1 MFRLQIQS
9 VVNWELE
16 FLPALFQQFDS
27 FSISDPLEWAVH
39 DEIKSSKQFLV
50 HELAEKFHLVRAMC
64 ARVRDQIFN
73 KLLGEIHVAF
83 QIAKRHF
90 RFDHP
95 KLACV
100 PRRVRVLSTKSG
112 SKGINVAQRQR
123 ESLGFELAAYC
134 QVSWPGEK
142 IFRVIDF
149 TLRGS
154 RSGSSRIQRCDA
166 KQFSSSLA
174 VAAGNDWRMH
184 INETPVLKKL
194 VNGKGKP
201 ASHAKDTAEKI

>member
-50 HELAEKFHLVRAMC
+50 HELAEK
-64 ARVRDQIFN
+64 
-73 KLLGEIHVAF
+73 IHVAF

>member
-50 HELAEKFHLVRAMC
+50 HELAEKFHLIRAMC

-73 KLLGEIHVAF
+73 KLLSEIHVAL
-83 QIAKRHF
+83 QITKRHF

-95 KLACV
+95 KLACMPGCV
-100 PRRVRVLSTKSG
+100 GVLSAKSR
-112 SKGINVAQRQR
+112 SKGVN
-123 ESLGFELAAYC
+123 LG
-134 QVSWPGEK
+134 
-142 IFRVIDF
+142 
-149 TLRGS
+149 
-154 RSGSSRIQRCDA
+154 
-166 KQFSSSLA
+166 
-174 VAAGNDWRMH
+174 
-184 INETPVLKKL
+184 
-194 VNGKGKP
+194 
-201 ASHAKDTAEKI
+201 